1 MSRLFPGPL
10 AVAPAFAVS
19 TDCERTGLKAGSI
32 HIDRMPGVCSH
43 DHNLRSRSPQRRLRT
58 HRHHSTGH
66 FDNHL
71 LTGHS
76 GANVRDNATRVVSPR
91 LAVQMQNLHS
101 TIVDTTVVPLT
112 PGQSRP

>member
-1 MSRLFPGPL
+1 MRKLFPGPM
-10 AVAPAFAVS
+10 AVAHAVAAS
-19 TDCERTGLKAGSI
+19 TDCQRTGLKVGSI
-32 HIDRMPGVCSH
+32 HIGRMTGVCSH

-66 FDNHL
+66 FDNRL

-101 TIVDTTVVPLT
+101 TIVDSTVVPLI